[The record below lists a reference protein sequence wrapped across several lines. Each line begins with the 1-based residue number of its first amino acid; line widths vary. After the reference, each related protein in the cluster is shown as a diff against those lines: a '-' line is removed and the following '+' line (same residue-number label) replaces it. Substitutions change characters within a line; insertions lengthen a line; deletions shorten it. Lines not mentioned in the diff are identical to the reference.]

1 MFFISLTLRTVKLM
15 GEYPTGRP
23 IGNLFGKTPNL
34 NVTLSS
40 TVNAKNT
47 DLIMTK
53 ISS

>member
-1 MFFISLTLRTVKLM
+1 M

-23 IGNLFGKTPNL
+23 IGNLIGKTPNL
-34 NVTLSS
+34 KVTLRS

-53 ISS
+53 ISSQN